1 MAEIFENDKV
11 FVQGISTK
19 TSQDCLLFYMERIS
33 DLVVKDITYGPE
45 NGESVN
51 AIVTFGSTIG
61 EFEIINIHEVN
72 LRNTGGTG
80 VCTQDFH

>member
-1 MAEIFENDKV
+1 MPEVSENDKV

-19 TSQDCLLFYMERIS
+19 TTKDCLWFYMERIS
-33 DLVVKDITYGPE
+33 HLDVKDITYGPE

-61 EFEIINIHEVN
+61 ELEIHIQEE
-72 LRNTGGTG
+72 LTYSR
-80 VCTQDFH
+80 